1 MGFNR
6 FAMCNYFRFI
16 VMDIWKYYCYYYY
29 YYYYF
34 FCVRIFL

>member
-6 FAMCNYFRFI
+6 FAMCNYVRFI
-16 VMDIWKYYCYYYY
+16 VMDSSKYCYYYY